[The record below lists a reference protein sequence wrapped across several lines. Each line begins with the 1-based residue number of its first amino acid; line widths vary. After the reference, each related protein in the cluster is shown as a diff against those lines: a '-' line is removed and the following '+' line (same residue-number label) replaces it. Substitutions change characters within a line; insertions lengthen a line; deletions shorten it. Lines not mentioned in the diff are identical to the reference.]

1 MIDLQLLSEAGG
13 QMLVNKIPNPVQ
25 QLKFHTGHVWWL
37 PGGVVAR
44 GRLQA
49 DRQPPRR
56 SGESGHSLHLQEDGP
71 TVARRPG
78 DPGLKRA
85 AGRAE
90 LVPPLDVGLDDH
102 GPETVD
108 GEDRRQYQD
117 PGQILLTAAIPFIA
131 DMITM
136 AVGKLPKLLES
147 QTHFMCLHK
156 SGKVVAN
163 GPRAP
168 PTPNQEVMISTEVD
182 SYLKAVHKASTGE
195 EAVALWRPG
204 PFQPTT
210 LKQLQHRPKQV
221 KGHKGGSQGQG
232 HKSTWGRGG
241 RRNGHAGGHVGG
253 FGGYGRNGRGPMIV
267 NSGIHYHKLREWTNH
282 VEIIYFS

>member
-25 QLKFHTGHVWWL
+25 QLKFHTGMYDDIQAGSL
-37 PGGVVAR
+37 LVVDC
-44 GRLQA
+44 RLIDNLRDASVRAVTACTYKRTGLLLLVDQETLDSSEQLVELNLCLRSMWA
-49 DRQPPRR
+49 STTMVLKPWTERTGDNIRTQDRYF
-56 SGESGHSLHLQEDGP
+56 S
-71 TVARRPG
+71 
-78 DPGLKRA
+78 
-85 AGRAE
+85 
-90 LVPPLDVGLDDH
+90 
-102 GPETVD
+102 
-108 GEDRRQYQD
+108 
-117 PGQILLTAAIPFIA
+117 TAAIPFIA

-182 SYLKAVHKASTGE
+182 SYLKAVHEASTGE
-195 EAVALWRPG
+195 EAIALWRPG
-204 PFQPTT
+204 LFQPIH
-210 LKQLQHRPKQV
+210 LKRLQHGPKQG

-232 HKSTWGRGG
+232 HKST
-241 RRNGHAGGHVGG
+241 
-253 FGGYGRNGRGPMIV
+253 
-267 NSGIHYHKLREWTNH
+267 
-282 VEIIYFS
+282 